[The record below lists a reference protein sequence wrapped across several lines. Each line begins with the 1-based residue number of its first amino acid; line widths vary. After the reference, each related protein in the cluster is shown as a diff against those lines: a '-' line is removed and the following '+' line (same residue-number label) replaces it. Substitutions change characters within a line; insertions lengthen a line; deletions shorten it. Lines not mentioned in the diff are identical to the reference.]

1 MPEGGDIVEGGEE
14 DRLEGGEGETDEATV
29 EIANVVKN
37 QRLELRLPLL
47 RPRRLLLAL
56 GKHDW
61 TVLKLPRQRR
71 VRRCCMLWVLK
82 TLLVAE
88 VKVVGDRYSRS
99 KTWLFLTAFIGSTTS
114 EAERQTRH
122 ASCLIL
128 AKRAREQ
135 FETQQT
141 DRATEECVT

>member
-88 VKVVGDRYSRS
+88 VKVVG
-99 KTWLFLTAFIGSTTS
+99 STTS